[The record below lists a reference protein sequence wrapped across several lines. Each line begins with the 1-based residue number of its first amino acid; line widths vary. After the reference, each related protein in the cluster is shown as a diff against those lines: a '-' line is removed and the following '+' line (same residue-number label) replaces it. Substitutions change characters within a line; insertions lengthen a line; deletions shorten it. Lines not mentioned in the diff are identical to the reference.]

1 MDNNPQDKRR
11 QAARKFVNALD
22 DLETVFQSTS
32 AEPSEPSSAAAP
44 PKASSAPSL
53 EGDEEADLGQ
63 LLDDAVQD
71 IERFM
76 SSEDPPSS

>member
-22 DLETVFQSTS
+22 ELETVLQSTP
-32 AEPSEPSSAAAP
+32 AAAPEPSSQPAPPAAAELP
-44 PKASSAPSL
+44 AEDTDA
-53 EGDEEADLGQ
+53 DVDLGQ

-76 SSEDPPSS
+76 SSEEPPTA

>member
-32 AEPSEPSSAAAP
+32 PEPSEPSSSAVP

-53 EGDEEADLGQ
+53 EDEEADLGQ